1 MGDNAPEGME
11 RQSQDS
17 VQEEREQDMTYTC
30 IHCGRVVVKG
40 EPGEYEW
47 VDPEATGDDKN
58 WRETCDSNDTF
69 LANHEVAP

>member
-1 MGDNAPEGME
+1 
-11 RQSQDS
+11 
-17 VQEEREQDMTYTC
+17 MTYTC

-47 VDPEATGDDKN
+47 VDPEATGDDKI